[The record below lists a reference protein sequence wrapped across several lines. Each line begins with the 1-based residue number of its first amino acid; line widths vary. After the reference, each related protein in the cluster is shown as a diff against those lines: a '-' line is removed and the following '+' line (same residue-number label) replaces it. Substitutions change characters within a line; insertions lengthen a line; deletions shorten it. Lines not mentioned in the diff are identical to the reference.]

1 MTPLAIVFIIF
12 VGTAS
17 CSMICEHNCETEEF
31 DPVCGVN
38 PYNELRMFA
47 NLCHLETT
55 ICEDSM
61 GNYSFFFR
69 KFINL

>member
-1 MTPLAIVFIIF
+1 
-12 VGTAS
+12 
-17 CSMICEHNCETEEF
+17 MICEHNCETEEF

-38 PYNELRMFA
+38 SYNELRMFA

-61 GNYSFFFR
+61 DIRPVEITCCFR
-69 KFINL
+69 SNFPSADCLY